1 MKFLMRIHNT
11 LKGFDALEFLPLFL
25 IRLYLFYVLWFA
37 GINKI
42 DSFDKFSGYLG
53 TLGVPFPDIFTWLVI
68 ITEAGGAALILIGLF
83 VRWSSIPLLV
93 VMFFAGYLVHWQN
106 GWPHEANGIEFAAIY
121 SLMLLTLLCFGGGK
135 YLSLDYW
142 VSVSYTHLTLPTICS
157 V

>member
-1 MKFLMRIHNT
+1 MKILIRIHDI
-11 LKGFDALEFLPLFL
+11 LKGFEAFEFLPLFL

-42 DSFDKFSGYLG
+42 ESFNKFSGYLG

-106 GWPHEANGIEFAAIY
+106 GWPHEANGVEFAAIY

-142 VSVSYTHLTLPTICS
+142 VSSNK
-157 V
+157 

>member
-1 MKFLMRIHNT
+1 MKFLSRIHNT
-11 LKGFDALEFLPLFL
+11 LKSFESLEFLPLFL

-53 TLGVPFPDIFTWLVI
+53 TLGVPLPDIFTWLVI
-68 ITEAGGAALILIGLF
+68 VTEAGGAALILIGLF

-142 VSVSYTHLTLPTICS
+142 VSSNK
-157 V
+157 

>member
-1 MKFLMRIHNT
+1 MKFLLRIHYA
-11 LKGFDALEFLPLFL
+11 LKGFEAMEFLPLFL

-142 VSVSYTHLTLPTICS
+142 VSSNK
-157 V
+157 

>member
-11 LKGFDALEFLPLFL
+11 LKGFEALEFLPLFL

-53 TLGVPFPDIFTWLVI
+53 TLEVPFRDIFTWLVI

-142 VSVSYTHLTLPTICS
+142 VSSNK
-157 V
+157 

>member
-1 MKFLMRIHNT
+1 MKFLMRIHDA
-11 LKGFDALEFLPLFL
+11 LKGFEALEFLPLFL

-42 DSFDKFSGYLG
+42 DSFDMFSGYLG
-53 TLGVPFPDIFTWLVI
+53 TLEVPFPDIFTWLVI

-142 VSVSYTHLTLPTICS
+142 VSSNK
-157 V
+157 

>member
-1 MKFLMRIHNT
+1 MKFLSRIHNT
-11 LKGFDALEFLPLFL
+11 LKGFEALEFLPLFL

-53 TLGVPFPDIFTWLVI
+53 TLGVPFPDTFTWLVI

-142 VSVSYTHLTLPTICS
+142 VSSNK
-157 V
+157 

>member
-1 MKFLMRIHNT
+1 MKFLSRIHNI
-11 LKGFDALEFLPLFL
+11 LKNFESLEFLPLFL

-53 TLGVPFPDIFTWLVI
+53 TLGVPLPDIFTWLVI
-68 ITEAGGAALILIGLF
+68 VTEAGGAALILIGLF

-142 VSVSYTHLTLPTICS
+142 VSSNK
-157 V
+157 

>member
-1 MKFLMRIHNT
+1 MKFLSRIHNA
-11 LKGFDALEFLPLFL
+11 LKGFEVLEFLPLFL

-53 TLGVPFPDIFTWLVI
+53 TLEVPFPDIFTWLVI

-142 VSVSYTHLTLPTICS
+142 VSSS
-157 V
+157 K

>member
-1 MKFLMRIHNT
+1 MKFLSRIHNT
-11 LKGFDALEFLPLFL
+11 LKGFEALEFLPLFM

-68 ITEAGGAALILIGLF
+68 VTEAGGAALILIGLF

-106 GWPHEANGIEFAAIY
+106 GWPHEANGVEFAAIY

-142 VSVSYTHLTLPTICS
+142 VSSNK
-157 V
+157 